1 MCFKRSNFVYASL
14 KIDYNNL
21 KLKKMRLKK
30 IYFAAIAAMVVML
43 GFQSCANDEGSNN
56 TARVQLKLV
65 DAPGDY
71 SEVNVN
77 IVDIQYNSGESEAGW
92 VSFGKPEDYP
102 INVDLTT
109 LIAGNDHL
117 LADQIIPSG
126 MLKQIR
132 LVLGDGN
139 TIKVEGQ
146 ETLLPLNAP
155 SAMQSGLKL
164 NMNTI
169 LEAGFSYTYILDWDV
184 QKSVVMTGSGM
195 YNLKPV
201 IRVNAEVNSGS
212 IEGNVSGEFLVN
224 GLTDFNVLENAKV
237 EVYTAND
244 VYVTETSTNA
254 AGDFLVQG
262 LAAGDYKLKIGG
274 KEAYDDYVS
283 ALITVTVGTVI
294 KIDPIVLVI
303 PTI

>member
-1 MCFKRSNFVYASL
+1 M
-14 KIDYNNL
+14 
-21 KLKKMRLKK
+21 KLRK
-30 IYFAAIAAMVVML
+30 IYFVAVAAMIVML
-43 GFQSCANDEGSNN
+43 GFQSCDSDDEGN

-71 SEVNVN
+71 LEVNVN
-77 IVDIQYNSGESEAGW
+77 IVDVQYNNSDSEAGW

-109 LIAGNDHL
+109 LIAGNSLL

-139 TIKVEGQ
+139 TLKIEGQ
-146 ETLLPLNAP
+146 ESMMALNTP

-164 NMNTI
+164 NMNTT
-169 LEAGFSYTYILDWDV
+169 LDAGFTYTFILDWDV
-184 QKSVVMTGSGM
+184 QKSVVMAGTTGM

-224 GLTDFNVLENAKV
+224 GLSVFNDLENAMV
-237 EVYTAND
+237 QVYTTGG
-244 VYVTETSTNA
+244 VYVTETGTNA
-254 AGDFLVQG
+254 EGDFLIQG
-262 LAAGDYKLKIGG
+262 LAAGDYKLKIVNQ
-274 KEAYDDYVS
+274 EAYDDYES

-294 KIDPIVLVI
+294 KIEPIILGI
-303 PTI
+303 PTL

>member
-1 MCFKRSNFVYASL
+1 M
-14 KIDYNNL
+14 
-21 KLKKMRLKK
+21 MLKK
-30 IYFAAIAAMVVML
+30 IYFVAIAAMVGML
-43 GFQSCANDEGSNN
+43 GFQSCNNDDDSNN

-71 SEVNVN
+71 LEVNVE
-77 IVDIQYNSGESEAGW
+77 IVDIQYNNSESEAGW
-92 VSFGKPEDYP
+92 ASFGKPEDYS

-109 LIAGNDHL
+109 LIAGNSFL

-139 TIKVEGQ
+139 TLKIDGQ
-146 ETLLPLNAP
+146 ADMMALNTP

-164 NMNTI
+164 NMNTT
-169 LEAGFSYTYILDWDV
+169 LEPGFSYTFILDWDV
-184 QKSVVMTGSGM
+184 QKSVVMAGNSGM

-212 IEGNVSGEFLVN
+212 IAGNLTGEVLIDGSSV
-224 GLTDFNVLENAKV
+224 FNPLENISI
-237 EVYTAND
+237 EVYTALG
-244 VYVTETSTNA
+244 VYVTESGTNA
-254 AGDFLVQG
+254 AGDFLIHG
-262 LAAGDYKLKIGG
+262 LASGDYKLKIVNL
-274 KEAYDDYVS
+274 EAYDDYES
-283 ALITVTVGTVI
+283 DMISVTVGAVNTVE
-294 KIDPIVLVI
+294 PIVLVI

>member
-1 MCFKRSNFVYASL
+1 M
-14 KIDYNNL
+14 
-21 KLKKMRLKK
+21 LKK
-30 IYFAAIAAMVVML
+30 IYFMAITAMVVML
-43 GFQSCANDEGSNN
+43 GFQSCDSDDEDN
-56 TARVQLKLV
+56 TARIQLKLV

-71 SEVNVN
+71 LEVNVE
-77 IVDIQYNSGESEAGW
+77 IVDVQYNNSDNEAGW
-92 VSFGKPEDYP
+92 MSFGTPEDYP

-109 LIAGNDHL
+109 LIAGNSLL

-139 TIKVEGQ
+139 TIKIEGQ
-146 ETLLPLNAP
+146 ETMMALNTP

-164 NMNTI
+164 NLKTA
-169 LEAGFSYTYILDWDV
+169 LDAGFTYTFILDWDV
-184 QKSVVMTGSGM
+184 QKSVVMASEGM

-224 GLTDFNVLENAKV
+224 GLSVFNNLENAMV
-237 EVYTAND
+237 QVYTSND

-254 AGDFLVQG
+254 EGDFLVQG
-262 LAAGDYKLKIGG
+262 LAAGDYKLKIVNQ
-274 KEAYDDYVS
+274 EAYDDYES
-283 ALITVTVGTVI
+283 ALITVTVGSVNNI
-294 KIDPIVLVI
+294 APIVLEI
-303 PTI
+303 PTL

>member
-1 MCFKRSNFVYASL
+1 
-14 KIDYNNL
+14 
-21 KLKKMRLKK
+21 MRLKK
-30 IYFAAIAAMVVML
+30 IYFVAVAAMVVML
-43 GFQSCANDEGSNN
+43 GFQSCESDNESN

-71 SEVNVN
+71 LEVNVN
-77 IVDIQYNSGESEAGW
+77 IVDIQYNNSDSEAGW

-109 LIAGNDHL
+109 LIAGNDLL

-146 ETLLPLNAP
+146 ETLMPLNTP

-164 NMNTI
+164 KMNTA
-169 LEAGFSYTYILDWDV
+169 LEPNFTYTFILDWDV
-184 QKSVVMTGSGM
+184 QKSVVSTGSGM

-201 IRVNAEVNSGS
+201 IRVNAAVSSGS

-224 GLTDFNVLENAKV
+224 GLSVFNDLENAIV
-237 EVYTAND
+237 QVYTAD
-244 VYVTETSTNA
+244 GVYVTETGTNA
-254 AGDFLVQG
+254 AGDFFVHG
-262 LAAGDYKLKIGG
+262 LAAGTYKLKIANQA
-274 KEAYDDYVS
+274 AYNDYES
-283 ALITVTVGTVI
+283 DLITVTVGTVI
-294 KIDPIVLVI
+294 EIAPIVLLI
-303 PTI
+303 PTL

>member
-1 MCFKRSNFVYASL
+1 MKKFKF
-14 KIDYNNL
+14 
-21 KLKKMRLKK
+21 M
-30 IYFAAIAAMVVML
+30 AIAAMVVML
-43 GFQSCANDEGSNN
+43 GFQSCNSDDESN

-71 SEVNVN
+71 LEVNVV
-77 IVDIQYNSGESEAGW
+77 IVDIQYNNSDSEAGW
-92 VSFGKPEDYP
+92 ASFGKPEDYP

-109 LIAGNDHL
+109 LIAGNNLL
-117 LADQIIPSG
+117 LADQIVPSG

-139 TIKVEGQ
+139 TLKIEGQ
-146 ETLLPLNAP
+146 EAMMPLNTP

-164 NMNTI
+164 NMNAT
-169 LEAGFSYTYILDWDV
+169 LEPGFSYTFILDWDV
-184 QKSVVMTGSGM
+184 QKSVVMAGTSGM

-224 GLTDFNVLENAKV
+224 GLSVFNDLEDVTV
-237 EVYTAND
+237 EVYDNAD
-244 VYVTETSTNA
+244 VYVAESSTNA
-254 AGDFLVQG
+254 EGDFLIQG
-262 LAAGDYKLKIGG
+262 LAAGDYKLKIVNQA
-274 KEAYDDYVS
+274 AYDDYVS
-283 ALITVTVGTVI
+283 DPITVTVGTVNSI
-294 KIDPIVLVI
+294 APIVLMI